1 VKKFRRVVA
10 RDRVHA
16 GVIALLFASAFV
28 FGQGTMEKVP
38 DEEASRDSPG
48 LHSPGSRLM
57 AQVGE
62 IEVLNGPVSFHTRNY
77 LSFGVLANV
86 RANWQRALSEKGLI
100 PTDEQKVFTV
110 EFTILK
116 DGTLDSRKLVESS
129 GDPELD
135 GTGLAAVAKSAPF
148 TAVPE
153 EFSGEYLEL
162 RCHFYLNPGRRIPSM
177 SRAGRGA
184 GWTDTAGNVPAA
196 GEGVGTGT
204 GVGVSVS
211 HGNGGPTKPRPIY
224 APDPEYSEQARKAG
238 VQGTI
243 TLKVTVDAN
252 GDVADV
258 KLVKGMGSGLDEKA
272 IEAVRTW
279 KFRPGTED
287 GTPVRS
293 EIDVEVS
300 FHLFNQR

>member
-1 VKKFRRVVA
+1 VFKSRMKNIRRAVA
-10 RDRVHA
+10 RDLVYA
-16 GVIALLFASAFV
+16 SVIALFLAGAAALA
-28 FGQGTMEKVP
+28 QGAWEQLPNGDPNQST
-38 DEEASRDSPG
+38 PG
-48 LHSPGSRLM
+48 LHSPGSRLV

-77 LSFGVLANV
+77 LGFGLLANI

-100 PTDEQKVFTV
+100 PASGQKAFTV

-116 DGTLDSRKLVESS
+116 DGTLDSRKLAESS

-135 GTGLAAVAKSAPF
+135 RTGLDAIAKSAPF
-148 TAVPE
+148 TAVPD
-153 EFSGEYLEL
+153 EFSGEYLKL
-162 RCHFYLNPGRRIPSM
+162 RCHFYLNAGRRVPSM
-177 SRAGRGA
+177 SRAARGA
-184 GWTDTAGNVPAA
+184 GSTDTADNGPTA
-196 GEGVGTGT
+196 GEGTGT
-204 GVGVSVS
+204 I
-211 HGNGGPTKPRPIY
+211 HGNGGGTKPRLIY
-224 APDPEYSEQARKAG
+224 GPEPGFSEQARKAG
-238 VQGTI
+238 VEGVI
-243 TLKVTVDAN
+243 LLKVTVDAS

-258 KLVKGMGSGLDEKA
+258 KVVKGLGSGLDEKA

-279 KFRPGTED
+279 KFKPGTED

>member
-1 VKKFRRVVA
+1 VKNFRRVVA
-10 RDRVHA
+10 RDLVHA
-16 GVIALLFASAFV
+16 GVIGLLFASAFA

-38 DEEASRDSPG
+38 DGEASRDSAG
-48 LHSPGSRLM
+48 LHGPGSRLM

-100 PTDEQKVFTV
+100 PTGGQKVFTV

-116 DGTLDSRKLVESS
+116 DGTLDRRKLVESS
-129 GDPELD
+129 GDTELD
-135 GTGLAAVAKSAPF
+135 GTGLAAIAKSAPF
-148 TAVPE
+148 TAIPE
-153 EFSGEYLEL
+153 EFSGENLNL
-162 RCHFYLNPGRRIPSM
+162 RCHFYLNPGRRIPSI

-204 GVGVSVS
+204 GVGVG
-211 HGNGGPTKPRPIY
+211 HGNGGSTKPRPIY
-224 APDPEYSEQARKAG
+224 TPEPEFSDQARKAG
-238 VQGTI
+238 VEGTI
-243 TLKVTVDAN
+243 TLKVAVDAN
-252 GDVADV
+252 GDVAEV
-258 KLVKGMGSGLDEKA
+258 KVVKGLGSGLDEKA

-279 KFRPGTED
+279 KFKPGTED